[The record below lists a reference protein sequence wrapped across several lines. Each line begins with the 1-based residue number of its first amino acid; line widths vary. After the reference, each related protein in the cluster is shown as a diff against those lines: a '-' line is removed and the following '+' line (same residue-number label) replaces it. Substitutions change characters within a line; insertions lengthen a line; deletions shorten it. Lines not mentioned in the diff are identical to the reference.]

1 MRSHE
6 TFHEQLHEQLKK
18 DCYVLGN
25 FELCSLLLL
34 DDANYPWFILVPM
47 REQIMEIHQ
56 LSDNDQQQLLKESI
70 HFSRCLEDVLQPDK
84 LNIAALGNVVPQL
97 HIHHIA
103 RYKND
108 ACWPAP
114 VWGAVEAIPYDEDGL
129 ADITARIKHW
139 FDSSTEISINWTADQ
154 NIKRN

>member
-6 TFHEQLHEQLKK
+6 PFYEQLHEQLKK

-34 DDANYPWFILVPM
+34 NDANYPWFILVPM
-47 REQIMEIHQ
+47 REHITELHQ
-56 LSDNDQQQLLKESI
+56 LSDNDQQQLLKASI
-70 HFSRCLEDVLQPDK
+70 HFSRCLEDVFQPDK

-114 VWGAVEAIPYDEDGL
+114 VWGAAEAIPYDEGGL
-129 ADITARIKHW
+129 ADITSRIKQW
-139 FDSSTEISINWTADQ
+139 FDSSTDLSINWTAYQ
-154 NIKRN
+154 GTRRN

>member
-1 MRSHE
+1 MQQPI
-6 TFHEQLHEQLKK
+6 QLHERLKK
-18 DCYVLGN
+18 DCHLLGN

-34 DDANYPWFILVPM
+34 DDTNFPWFILVPM
-47 REQIMEIHQ
+47 REQVTEIHQ
-56 LSDNDQQQLLKESI
+56 LTENDQQQLLKESMN
-70 HFSRCLEDVLQPDK
+70 FSRCLEDVFQPDK

-114 VWGAVEAIPYDEDGL
+114 VWGAVKAIPYDEDRLAEITAKLKGWFDKN
-129 ADITARIKHW
+129 ADIAVSW
-139 FDSSTEISINWTADQ
+139 ASC
-154 NIKRN
+154 